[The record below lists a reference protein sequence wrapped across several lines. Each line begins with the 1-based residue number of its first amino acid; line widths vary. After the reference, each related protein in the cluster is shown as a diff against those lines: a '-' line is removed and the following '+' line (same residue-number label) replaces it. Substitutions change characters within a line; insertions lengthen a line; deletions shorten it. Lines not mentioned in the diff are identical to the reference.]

1 LTIGPLRSP
10 LCQIMGCQRRVF
22 RIMHS
27 VTSVPVTA
35 AVFAA
40 LSLLLSACIAYDA
53 VGRMAQ
59 TGTVL
64 VSAQGELSLDR

>member
-1 LTIGPLRSP
+1 
-10 LCQIMGCQRRVF
+10 
-22 RIMHS
+22 MHS